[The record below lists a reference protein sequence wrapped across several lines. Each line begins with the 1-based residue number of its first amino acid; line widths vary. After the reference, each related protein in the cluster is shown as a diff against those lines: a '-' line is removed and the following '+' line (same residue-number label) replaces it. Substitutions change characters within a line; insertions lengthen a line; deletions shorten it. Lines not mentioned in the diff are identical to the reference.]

1 MRTKKTYN
9 FLLFL
14 FIFFII
20 FFTSAIVSS
29 QLILKGE
36 AITIPKIIG
45 KTLEEAKTELD
56 RKRLSVVKKGEQF
69 DNQWKQGKIIFQDPA
84 PGSKVKPYKAVK
96 VIVSAGSE
104 LIIIPRLTGKN
115 YETINQTLYD
125 AGLRMGKISRV
136 YNTSYSA
143 GKIIAQFPSAL
154 EEAGRNFRVNLLVSQ
169 GGEEEK
175 YLMPDLI
182 GKDAEAMIV
191 RLKELG
197 FNVADKRQKY
207 YPHLNIPGIITN
219 QTPRPGYPL
228 QKHNPITLEV
238 SK

>member
-1 MRTKKTYN
+1 MITKKFYN
-9 FLLFL
+9 ILFFL

-20 FFTSAIVSS
+20 FFMSAIVSS
-29 QLILKGE
+29 QLVLKGE

-69 DNQWKQGKIIFQDPA
+69 DNYWRQGKIIFQDPA
-84 PGSKVKPYKAVK
+84 PGSKVKPYKDVK

-104 LIIIPRLTGKN
+104 MIIIPRLTGKN
-115 YETINQTLYD
+115 FETINQALSD
-125 AGLRMGKISRV
+125 ASLRRGKISHV
-136 YNTSYSA
+136 HNANYSA
-143 GKIIAQFPSAL
+143 GKILAQFPSAL
-154 EEAGRNFRVNLLVSQ
+154 EEAGRNFRVSLLVSQ

-182 GKDAEAMIV
+182 GKEAETMIV
-191 RLKELG
+191 RLKEMG

-219 QTPRPGYPL
+219 QTPQPGFPV
-228 QKHNPITLEV
+228 QKNTPITLEV

>member
-1 MRTKKTYN
+1 MLTKKFYN
-9 FLLFL
+9 ILFFL
-14 FIFFII
+14 FILFIL

-29 QLILKGE
+29 KLVLKGE
-36 AITIPKIIG
+36 VATVPKIIG

-56 RKRLSVVKKGEQF
+56 RKRLSFVKTGEQF
-69 DNQWKQGKIIFQDPA
+69 DNQRKQGTIIFQDPA
-84 PGSKVKPYKAVK
+84 PGSKVKYFRAVK

-104 LIIIPRLTGKN
+104 MIIIPRLTGKN

-125 AGLRMGKISRV
+125 AGLRKGKISYV
-136 YNTSYSA
+136 HNTNYSA
-143 GKIIAQFPSAL
+143 GKIIAHFPSAL
-154 EEAGRNFRVNLLVSQ
+154 EEAGKNFRVSLLVSQ

-175 YLMPDLI
+175 YRMPDLI
-182 GKDAEAMIV
+182 GKEAEKMIV

-207 YPHLNIPGIITN
+207 YPHLNTPGIITHQN
-219 QTPRPGYPL
+219 PRAGYPL
-228 QKHNPITLEV
+228 QKNNPITLEV